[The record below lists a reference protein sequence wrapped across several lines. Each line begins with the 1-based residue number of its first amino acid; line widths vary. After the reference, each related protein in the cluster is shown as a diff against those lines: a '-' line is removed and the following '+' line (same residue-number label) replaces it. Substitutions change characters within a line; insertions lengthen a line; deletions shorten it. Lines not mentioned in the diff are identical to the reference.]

1 MAAGAGGRT
10 FPSMADSMSGM
21 GSQASESMRSCIKP
35 GCRWP
40 AVATLSYRYATA
52 EVWLSDLGE
61 RHPATHDLC
70 PHHADDL
77 RVPRGWTLV
86 DERRPVAAYHEP
98 SAAEIV
104 DRVTTL
110 RNSVDMML
118 TDRTPASRRS
128 RYASLLET
136 LPTYDAPESVPGPAV
151 AGDEAAGH
159 RPAPTEDPTEDQALS
174 VLNPPTLVHVGVS
187 HEMAPIAR
195 ELTPAGGVASRS
207 VLAQRYLDRVNGE
220 TIATMQHEP
229 VGPED
234 VARTPGEGGDLGAR
248 ADGDQSTRQPQV
260 REAIVLSLPLRDV
273 GDTDAE

>member
-1 MAAGAGGRT
+1 
-10 FPSMADSMSGM
+10 MSD
-21 GSQASESMRSCIKP
+21 MRSCIKT

-40 AVATLSYRYATA
+40 AAATLSYRYTTS

-61 RHPATHDLC
+61 DHPATHDLC

-77 RVPRGWTLV
+77 RVPRGWALV
-86 DERRPVAAYHEP
+86 DERRPLAAYHEP

-110 RNSVDMML
+110 RNSVDVML

-128 RYASLLET
+128 RYAALLET

-151 AGDEAAGH
+151 VEDAVTGRSQDGVGDTSLTVVTP
-159 RPAPTEDPTEDQALS
+159 PALM
-174 VLNPPTLVHVGVS
+174 HVGVS

-195 ELTPAGGVASRS
+195 ELTPAGGGASRS

-220 TIATMQHEP
+220 TIATMQHDLDDP
-229 VGPED
+229 TGDHV
-234 VARTPGEGGDLGAR
+234 DLGSDGSTQS
-248 ADGDQSTRQPQV
+248 ADGLELQEPDDRIGVSDRQPSV
-260 REAIVLSLPLRDV
+260 REAIVLSLPLRGVD
-273 GDTDAE
+273 DTDAE